1 LILLEILTMANATEL
16 RLAQLAALA
25 EQPKT
30 TQNTASDA
38 KRPKAKLYLNIGY
51 VHPTEG
57 RINLPFNLSLDHMSN
72 KDVKGSDDWA
82 VKAHLANDLL
92 AMLRDLVSGIEPGQA
107 IELPANFTIEAYHA
121 KVDEGPSEST
131 VDRLA
136 AARAAMPQL
145 SFGN

>member
-1 LILLEILTMANATEL
+1 MANTNNTTEL

-25 EQPKT
+25 GTPKA

-38 KRPKAKLYLNIGY
+38 KRPKSKLYLNVGY
-51 VHPTEG
+51 NHPTEG
-57 RINLPFNLSLDHMSN
+57 RINLPFNLALDYMSE
-72 KDVKGSDDWA
+72 KDTKGGDDWA

-92 AMLRDLVSGIEPGQA
+92 AMMRELVAGIEPGEA
-107 IELPANFTIEAYHA
+107 VELPSNFTIEAYHA
-121 KVDEGPSEST
+121 KVDEGPSETT

-136 AARAAMPQL
+136 AARAAMPTL

>member
-1 LILLEILTMANATEL
+1 MANTNNATEL

-25 EQPKT
+25 GTPKAA
-30 TQNTASDA
+30 QNGGTDA
-38 KRPKAKLYLNIGY
+38 KRPKAKLYLNVGY
-51 VHPTEG
+51 THPTEG
-57 RINLPFNLSLDHMSN
+57 RINLPFNLALDFMN
-72 KDVKGSDDWA
+72 DKDTKGGDDWA

-92 AMLRDLVSGIEPGQA
+92 AALRDLVAGITPGEA
-107 IELPANFTIEAYHA
+107 VELPSNFTIEAYHA
-121 KVDEGPSEST
+121 KVDEGPSETT

>member
-1 LILLEILTMANATEL
+1 MANATEL

>member
-1 LILLEILTMANATEL
+1 MANTNTTEL
-16 RLAQLAALA
+16 RLAQLAQLA
-25 EQPKT
+25 APKA

-38 KRPKAKLYLNIGY
+38 KRPKAKLYLNVGY
-51 VHPTEG
+51 NHPTEG
-57 RINLPFNLSLDHMSN
+57 RINLPFNLALDYMSD
-72 KDVKGSDDWA
+72 KDTKGGDDWA

-92 AMLRDLVSGIEPGQA
+92 AALRELVSGIEPGQA
-107 IELPANFTIEAYHA
+107 VELPSNFTIEAYHA

-136 AARAAMPQL
+136 AARAAMPTL

>member
-1 LILLEILTMANATEL
+1 MSQNTTEL
-16 RLAQLAALA
+16 RLAQLKQLAAGSA
-25 EQPKT
+25 PKAG
-30 TQNTASDA
+30 QNAADA
-38 KRPKAKLYLNIGY
+38 KKPKAKLYLNIGY

-57 RINLPFNLSLDHMSN
+57 RINLPFNLSLDYMSD
-72 KDVKGSDDWA
+72 KDVKGGDDWA

-92 AMLRDLVSGIEPGQA
+92 AMLRELVAGIEPGQA
-107 IELPANFTIEAYHA
+107 VELPNNFTIEAYHA

-131 VDRLA
+131 IDRLA

>member
-1 LILLEILTMANATEL
+1 MATTNNTTEL

-92 AMLRDLVSGIEPGQA
+92 AALRDLVAGITPGEA
-107 IELPANFTIEAYHA
+107 VELPSNFTIEAYHA

-136 AARAAMPQL
+136 AARAAMPKL
-145 SFGN
+145 SFSN

>member
-1 LILLEILTMANATEL
+1 MANTNNNTTEL
-16 RLAQLAALA
+16 RLAQLAQLA
-25 EQPKT
+25 APKA
-30 TQNTASDA
+30 TQNAASDA

-51 VHPTEG
+51 NHPTEG
-57 RINLPFNLSLDHMSN
+57 RINLPFNLALDYMN
-72 KDVKGSDDWA
+72 DKDTKGGDDWA

-92 AMLRDLVSGIEPGQA
+92 AALRDLVAGITPGEA
-107 IELPANFTIEAYHA
+107 VELPSNFTIEAYHA
-121 KVDEGPSEST
+121 KVDEGPSETT

>member
-1 LILLEILTMANATEL
+1 MSQNTTEL
-16 RLAQLAALA
+16 RLAQLKQLAAGS
-25 EQPKT
+25 EPKS

-57 RINLPFNLSLDHMSN
+57 RINLPFNLSLDYMSD
-72 KDVKGSDDWA
+72 KDVKGGDDWA

-92 AMLRDLVSGIEPGQA
+92 SMLRELVAGITPGEA
-107 IELPANFTIEAYHA
+107 VELPANFTVEAYHA
-121 KVDEGPSEST
+121 KVDEGPSEAAT
-131 VDRLA
+131 DRLA
-136 AARAAMPQL
+136 AARAAMPKL

>member
-1 LILLEILTMANATEL
+1 MSQNTTEF
-16 RLAQLAALA
+16 RLAQLKQLAAGSA
-25 EQPKT
+25 PKAD
-30 TQNTASDA
+30 QNIASDA

-57 RINLPFNLSLDHMSN
+57 RINLPFNLALDYMSD
-72 KDVKGSDDWA
+72 KDTKGGDDWA

-92 AMLRDLVSGIEPGQA
+92 AMLRDLVAGIEPGQA
-107 IELPANFTIEAYHA
+107 VELPSNFTIEAYHA
-121 KVDEGPSEST
+121 KVDEGPSETT

-136 AARAAMPQL
+136 AARAAMPKL